1 MPRQK
6 QSNLGKNIAYMILY
20 HIFNALSPL
29 IVTPYLSRVLGST
42 EIGKYSYAHSLAYYF
57 VLVAN
62 LGITIHGSRRIAEAK
77 DNKELYDKRF
87 SDLFWLHTFNALIVT
102 IIYVIAV
109 LVGMNKDNAALSF
122 IMIFYVIS
130 SVFDVKWLFYG
141 LENFKITVLRSI
153 IIKIAY
159 IILIFA
165 FVKTRNDIK
174 IYTFIMSFVAY
185 FIAEASLFVMLPKYG
200 KIHKPNFSSI
210 KKEILPLFLLFIPS
224 VANVLLRH
232 FDKLMLGWMSSYDQ
246 LGMYEN
252 TDKIFLVLVTLI
264 TAVGDVIMPRISNL
278 LASGATSKSDKLL
291 NNALRISILVSCAF
305 TFGIMAISKE
315 FVPLFLGDDFLGCI
329 QLLIWIA
336 PTIIMLTFSALI
348 RKQYLIPNYLERV
361 FLTATIFSLFINI
374 IANAVFIPKYGALGA
389 VFGTI
394 IAEMSV
400 VVIQFIMIHKI
411 FNYMPFILDLIKYCM
426 IGIVMFTGIR
436 LTSNINVGYF
446 VKLLVE
452 IVVGAFIY
460 ITVSYCVMKFTH
472 DELFD
477 VIKKLS
483 QKIKLE
489 EKRND

>member
-1 MPRQK
+1 MTEQD
-6 QSNLGKNIAYMILY
+6 
-20 HIFNALSPL
+20 FN
-29 IVTPYLSRVLGST
+29 
-42 EIGKYSYAHSLAYYF
+42 K
-57 VLVAN
+57 
-62 LGITIHGSRRIAEAK
+62 TI
-77 DNKELYDKRF
+77 
-87 SDLFWLHTFNALIVT
+87 DL
-102 IIYVIAV
+102 
-109 LVGMNKDNAALSF
+109 
-122 IMIFYVIS
+122 
-130 SVFDVKWLFYG
+130 
-141 LENFKITVLRSI
+141 
-153 IIKIAY
+153 
-159 IILIFA
+159 
-165 FVKTRNDIK
+165 
-174 IYTFIMSFVAY
+174 
-185 FIAEASLFVMLPKYG
+185 LPKYRVYDEPVVFG
-200 KIHKPNFSSI
+200 DIKNEPRVYVKKQNPDITIIVNTTETIARDTIYDNRIKIILSVLATMFSI
-210 KKEILPLFLLFIPS
+210 LFIT
-224 VANVLLRH
+224 AIYTYYLYINMR
-232 FDKLMLGWMSSYDQ
+232 Q
-246 LGMYEN
+246 LF
-252 TDKIFLVLVTLI
+252 K
-264 TAVGDVIMPRISNL
+264 
-278 LASGATSKSDKLL
+278 
-291 NNALRISILVSCAF
+291 
-305 TFGIMAISKE
+305 GIMAISKE